1 MAIKYRASWNT
12 SENEALIQFD
22 FIEDRGASGT
32 AQVIM
37 PRSVM
42 SLSEEKQSEEAFRR
56 FIEIHGSDFVTDERI
71 KQQNAIA
78 ETTSKALLELSMAF
92 FPLQS
97 EVKSLERQIE
107 ELKKVSEGPEE
118 PHEEPIDEV

>member
-32 AQVIM
+32 AQVLM

-78 ETTSKALLELSMAF
+78 ETTSKALLELSMSF
-92 FPLQS
+92 FSLQS
-97 EVKSLERQIE
+97 EVKGLERQIE
-107 ELKKVSEGPEE
+107 ELKKANEE

>member
-22 FIEDRGASGT
+22 FIEDRGSSGT

-42 SLSEEKQSEEAFRR
+42 SLSEEKQAEEAFRR
-56 FIEIHGSDFVTDERI
+56 FLEIHAGDFVTDERI
-71 KQQNAIA
+71 KEQGERA
-78 ETTSKALLELSMAF
+78 EVANGALLELSLMF
-92 FPLQS
+92 FFLQQ
-97 EVKSLERQIE
+97 EIDGLKEQIE
-107 ELKKVSEGPEE
+107 NQPVEE
-118 PHEEPIDEV
+118 ETDTPDETTHED